1 VSAVVVKLD
10 TEVKIKDFVRG
21 CALLG
26 TGGGGLPEDGLKSLM
41 RAFQEGQELG
51 WVDPNTIGDETWTV
65 CTYGMGSIAPR
76 TPEILKTMDEW
87 GLKEVKKPKKLVE
100 AVKELEEYKGIK
112 IGALV
117 CLEIGGANT
126 PDPVAAAADL
136 GIPIVDG
143 DYGAGRAIPEIP
155 QNTPNLK
162 GYPMTPMSSVDEW
175 GNICIIKETANNT
188 LAEKIGKL
196 VSTVAFNLVGNT
208 AYLLKGKQM
217 RECVVPGTLTYAY
230 ELGKTIREARE
241 AGSDPV
247 EAARKKLDGWLLF
260 TGTVTKKD
268 WENREGYYWGTQY
281 LDGTGRFAGHTFK
294 IWFKNE
300 NHVSW
305 FDEKP
310 YVTSPDI
317 ISVVDAKT
325 AEPITN
331 PAAEAGQQVAV
342 LGKRAHDV
350 FRTEEGLEV
359 LGPKHFGFDI
369 EYVPIER
376 RIKG

>member
-1 VSAVVVKLD
+1 MVVKLD

-143 DYGAGRAIPEIP
+143 DYGAGMAIPEIP

-162 GYPMTPMSSVDEW
+162 GYPMTPEQR
-175 GNICIIKETANNT
+175 G
-188 LAEKIGKL
+188 
-196 VSTVAFNLVGNT
+196 
-208 AYLLKGKQM
+208 
-217 RECVVPGTLTYAY
+217 
-230 ELGKTIREARE
+230 
-241 AGSDPV
+241 
-247 EAARKKLDGWLLF
+247 
-260 TGTVTKKD
+260 
-268 WENREGYYWGTQY
+268 
-281 LDGTGRFAGHTFK
+281 
-294 IWFKNE
+294 
-300 NHVSW
+300 
-305 FDEKP
+305 
-310 YVTSPDI
+310 
-317 ISVVDAKT
+317 
-325 AEPITN
+325 
-331 PAAEAGQQVAV
+331 
-342 LGKRAHDV
+342 
-350 FRTEEGLEV
+350 
-359 LGPKHFGFDI
+359 
-369 EYVPIER
+369 
-376 RIKG
+376 